1 MTRIVILLAAL
12 VLAGCNSAANLPV
25 PAQCNPLCFQPC
37 TVGTDTGV
45 RWEANPADPA
55 AWDALAGDVVP
66 ELADKLLACETHRQ
80 ACGQCLQ
87 RLDKARVIKI
97 TH

>member
-12 VLAGCNSAANLPV
+12 VLAGCNSAATLPV
-25 PAQCNPLCFQPC
+25 PAQCNPLCFHPC

-45 RWEANPADPA
+45 RWEVDPDAAA
-55 AWDALAGDVVP
+55 AWDTLAGEVVP
-66 ELADKLLACETHRQ
+66 ELADRLLVCEMHRQ

-87 RLDKARVIKI
+87 RLDKARII
-97 TH
+97 EIQQ